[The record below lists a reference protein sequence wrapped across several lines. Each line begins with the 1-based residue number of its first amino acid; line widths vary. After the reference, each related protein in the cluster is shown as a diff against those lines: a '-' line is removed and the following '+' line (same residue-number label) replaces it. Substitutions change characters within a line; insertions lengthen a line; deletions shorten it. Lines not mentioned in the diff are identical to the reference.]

1 MKTSEGVFTIAI
13 CCCFYAPIEH
23 GAFAFV
29 IPSRGNY
36 INRPSLVPRR
46 IVGLSVFTT
55 EGYLDSLAETTKT
68 PYSSARDFASDEY
81 LKTLSHI
88 VQSSGDFDIS
98 DLNMDMNQIYQSE
111 TPPSEFLNRLSYHLG
126 QVSMDCNVMDESTSS
141 SSNFF
146 VSGSTSSSI
155 ASATFT
161 TATTTSQLGDFEFS
175 MEPLV
180 STSYSAMDA
189 IASNSIP
196 LVSSFED
203 TTPTFEINSIMDL
216 MGQLAI
222 ATEENVDDTIQS
234 SLESTT
240 DDTSMNID
248 KTIESLE
255 QRREMIQKQLA
266 QMKSQ
271 DASTTFTETDITSPP
286 SVEPVTSAPIINNNV
301 EDTSSSS
308 VQEPV
313 SELSKSL
320 KAMLSEE
327 SYSSPSTS
335 FSFDKAS
342 GGGISNSFQSILKT
356 QSNKVPNPSS
366 TSTRFSIQDLRTP
379 KVLEPNAPDFDTK
392 SLQEFI
398 NEVLKKVNDAGESTI
413 KTISETMKAQQAA
426 VNQGAS
432 GSIQTITD
440 VTSGTVKSIGEAS
453 ISDVAVS
460 IVSGIKLIATIM
472 LKLID
477 AILVKVGEPTVEQM
491 IVTAKTSIQTVVD
504 GATSAVVD
512 TVTGIGNLTVKDIL
526 QGLIA
531 LLIIVS
537 KILLAIFNMLVKYLS
552 GKGASEWVLDAS
564 TFMNEQSKAL
574 ISKASHTAYD
584 LTHASFTELASSIE
598 AFSQEIGSHL
608 VSSIDVSSDSIITTG
623 F

>member
-1 MKTSEGVFTIAI
+1 MKTSEGIFITSI
-13 CCCFYAPIEH
+13 CCCFYAPMKH
-23 GAFAFV
+23 GTFAFV
-29 IPSRGNY
+29 IPSKGNNNY
-36 INRPSLVPRR
+36 INRTSLPRR
-46 IVGLSVFTT
+46 VVGLSAFTT
-55 EGYLDSLAETTKT
+55 EGYLDSLSETTNM
-68 PYSSARDFASDEY
+68 PYSSARAFASDEY

-88 VQSSGDFDIS
+88 VQSSGDFDIL
-98 DLNMDMNQIYQSE
+98 DVNMDMSQIYQSE
-111 TPPSEFLNRLSYHLG
+111 TPPSEFLNRLSYHLA
-126 QVSMDCNVMDESTSS
+126 QVTMDCDVMDESTSS

-155 ASATFT
+155 TSASFT
-161 TATTTSQLGDFEFS
+161 TAGTSQLGEFDPFI
-175 MEPLV
+175 EPVV

-189 IASNSIP
+189 IVSSSIP
-196 LVSSFED
+196 VVSSSED
-203 TTPTFEINSIMDL
+203 TDPTFEVNSIMDQ
-216 MGQLAI
+216 MAQLAI
-222 ATEENVDDTIQS
+222 ATEENVGDSIQS
-234 SLESTT
+234 SEPPT

-271 DASTTFTETDITSPP
+271 DATTFAETDITSPP
-286 SVEPVTSAPIINNNV
+286 SVEPVTSAPIVNNNV
-301 EDTSSSS
+301 DDIPSSS
-308 VQEPV
+308 VQESV

-342 GGGISNSFQSILKT
+342 GGSISNSFQSILKT
-356 QSNKVPNPSS
+356 QSNKLPSPSS
-366 TSTRFSIQDLRTP
+366 TSNRFSIQDLRTP
-379 KVLEPNAPDFDTK
+379 KGLEPNAPDMDTK
-392 SLQEFI
+392 SLQEFVDDI
-398 NEVLKKVNDAGESTI
+398 LKKVNDAGESTI
-413 KTISETMKAQQAA
+413 KTISETMKAQQMA

-432 GSIQTITD
+432 GSTQTITD

-453 ISDVAVS
+453 ISDVAGS
-460 IVSGIKLIATIM
+460 IVSGIKFIATIV
-472 LKLID
+472 LRLID

-491 IVTAKTSIQTVVD
+491 IVTAKTSIQAVVD
-504 GATSAVVD
+504 GATSAIVD

-531 LLIIVS
+531 LLIAVS
-537 KILLAIFNMLVKYLS
+537 KLLLAIFNMLVKYLS
-552 GKGASEWVLDAS
+552 GKGASEWVLDVS

-584 LTHASFTELASSIE
+584 LTHASFTELASSIG

-608 VSSIDVSSDSIITTG
+608 VSSVDVSSDSIITTG
-623 F
+623 LL